1 MNSRNPYFDVVAH
14 FGPHVP
20 SVSVSYPLPPPFC
33 ALFAM
38 SDLSQV
44 FHYKIRSAAK
54 ITQLN
59 YFTSHSFYTY
69 IPHSVSCG
77 RRTNI

>member
-1 MNSRNPYFDVVAH
+1 
-14 FGPHVP
+14 
-20 SVSVSYPLPPPFC
+20 
-33 ALFAM
+33 M

-59 YFTSHSFYTY
+59 YFTSHSFYIY
-69 IPHSVSCG
+69 IFSELRSPDKYLVGGEFGEEGGERAKWAGPENGKNANLSVL
-77 RRTNI
+77 R